1 MVCAAAPSL
10 SRSARPTVR
19 AVLDHLEP
27 APALVVNWIGDV
39 LAHTAGYERLVRPPR
54 PA

>member
-1 MVCAAAPSL
+1 M
-10 SRSARPTVR
+10 
-19 AVLDHLEP
+19 LDHLEP

-39 LAHTAGYERLVRPPR
+39 LAHTAGYERLPPR